1 MQVKQTVRA
10 TQIVRTLP
18 KPPKPAPN
26 PALVAVAGFVRREI
40 EHAVTP
46 ARTAES
52 FTPAAAVAQ
61 SVTTQAVS
69 PLGTQTQLDAE
80 QTATRT
86 ANTLPV
92 ALTKL
97 VLKTGWYVTALGE
110 YSKVGGPDAANLAQ
124 LSRSVDEYAMGAAFQ
139 QQILNPMTSRAV
151 MQVAPPH
158 TWYGQMVPGSRI
170 LYDNPDTVYRFMAVN
185 KTSTYVIRG
194 KFENWDPAH
203 PENVPADTTFSL
215 LTGLSGNTAAVLNR
229 DDLEINANG
238 EFQILVSGDPKPADY
253 NGNYLQLTSD
263 STLIAARDT
272 LSDWNSQQPMS
283 LSIERV
289 SGPPNSFLAQMGIF
303 TIPLIGPA
311 VSDSPLLTQL
321 VSIIPPLPELPI
333 VRGAVTSV
341 IMVIG
346 LQMEREYIRVATVD
360 AATGDKRE
368 PNVFTDPTSNAA
380 FLNTQ
385 LQSAGYFQL
394 KDDEALILTIDRK
407 DAGYFNVP
415 VTNDW
420 TITDNYWD
428 QQTSLNNVQAV
439 PDGAG
444 GTKYTIVISKTDP
457 GVYNWVSTGGLNQ
470 GTASIR
476 FQDLGV
482 AVRQSAR
489 RSSRS
494 ASFTIRVCSR
504 REPCGSRLRN
514 AIRRSPRGRPAST
527 TASHPSRR
535 HRPRYAVTAP
545 NAATSREKCSTA
557 SAGFGSGPVKRISVA
572 PQATRSATGA
582 MEASTSMPPSE
593 SRRNNA
599 VPCTCRSVGSPPTS
613 PMACFIA
620 GIAPLRSVMAGPHG
634 IHRQPNLDSLRA
646 TLLFTVPLIQIGIPP
661 GCNGFGA

>member
-1 MQVKQTVRA
+1 MAKTPCSHSTDDNYARFVGRVGGLAVALGIGVAIANSPGVASAQDGQSAEKASTTSESTSTKPPGKDNDPVKSVVRQIHSRLNEVREKVESAREDVSSRLQSRSSHEPSESSDMQVKQTVRA

-476 FQDLGV
+476 FQDLGSGSPTV
-482 AVRQSAR
+482 SSQVVKISELHDPGVLPPGTVWVTPDERDTQIAARQ
-489 RSSRS
+489 
-494 ASFTIRVCSR
+494 
-504 REPCGSRLRN
+504 
-514 AIRRSPRGRPAST
+514 
-527 TASHPSRR
+527 
-535 HRPRYAVTAP
+535 
-545 NAATSREKCSTA
+545 
-557 SAGFGSGPVKRISVA
+557 AGFNNRFA
-572 PQATRSATGA
+572 PFPQT
-582 MEASTSMPPSE
+582 
-593 SRRNNA
+593 
-599 VPCTCRSVGSPPTS
+599 
-613 PMACFIA
+613 
-620 GIAPLRSVMAGPHG
+620 
-634 IHRQPNLDSLRA
+634 
-646 TLLFTVPLIQIGIPP
+646 
-661 GCNGFGA
+661 